1 MAKKKNDKVQE
12 NPMKLPRIGDRLMRT
27 MTASGYSRSD
37 CNILEPCVVV
47 YVSEPKNYYTV
58 QFVET
63 GIRESYKLPDS
74 DELKNFKKDF
84 ERAFDYAPVGVYV
97 YESGVIY
104 QTIADCARAL
114 CVKPCTVSNHLRGKT
129 HHVKGYHIYR
139 L

>member
-1 MAKKKNDKVQE
+1 MTKKKSPQVQE
-12 NPMKLPRIGDRLMRT
+12 NPMKLPRIGDRLVRV
-27 MTASGYSRSD
+27 MTASGYSREDS
-37 CNILEPCVVV
+37 NTPEPCVVI
-47 YVSEPKNYYTV
+47 YVNKPKNYYTV
-58 QFVET
+58 QFIET

-74 DELKNFKKDF
+74 DEIGCFKKDF
-84 ERAFDYAPVGVYV
+84 KRAFGREPTGVYV

-114 CVKPCTVSNHLRGKT
+114 CVKPCTISNHLRGKT